1 MTEDTTNLVLEQL
14 RALRNQIT
22 AFQSETRDRLDRIEI
37 RLGTVEQTLG
47 GLYSLSGADRD
58 ALRSLTRRV
67 ERIERRLEITD

>member
-1 MTEDTTNLVLEQL
+1 MTDNTTELVLEQL
-14 RALRNQIT
+14 RAVRNQIT

-37 RLGTVEQTLG
+37 RLGTMEQTIG

-58 ALRSLTRRV
+58 AMRSLTRRV

>member
-1 MTEDTTNLVLEQL
+1 MTDDITNLVLEQL

-37 RLGTVEQTLG
+37 RLGTMEQTIG
-47 GLYSLSGADRD
+47 NLYALSGADRD

-67 ERIERRLEITD
+67 ERIERRLEITE